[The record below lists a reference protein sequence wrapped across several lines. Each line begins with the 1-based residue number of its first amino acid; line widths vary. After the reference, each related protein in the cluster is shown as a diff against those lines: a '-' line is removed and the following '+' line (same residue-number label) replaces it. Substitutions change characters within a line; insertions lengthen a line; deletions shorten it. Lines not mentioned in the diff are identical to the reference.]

1 MDVNPSFNFNFTH
14 VIYCSKSQMREY
26 LEDCRSVIAGLSAAL
41 KGVPVDQGMLVK
53 RELRRKKID
62 TEEPTAEMRC
72 A

>member
-1 MDVNPSFNFNFTH
+1 
-14 VIYCSKSQMREY
+14 MREY

-41 KGVPVDQGMLVK
+41 KGVPVDQGTLVK